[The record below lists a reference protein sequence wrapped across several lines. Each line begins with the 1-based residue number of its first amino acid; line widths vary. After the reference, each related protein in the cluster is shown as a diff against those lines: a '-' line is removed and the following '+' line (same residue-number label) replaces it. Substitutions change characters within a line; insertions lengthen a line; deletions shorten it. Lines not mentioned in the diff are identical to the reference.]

1 MPEDPDDLLG
11 RRVVLRRRAGER
23 DGRPVFTDILG
34 ELVEADGA
42 LVIRRAD
49 GDTVAVPRSEVHRL
63 KAVPPGR
70 EEILALFRIEAKG
83 WPAPERE
90 PLGEWV
96 LQAGEG
102 WTRRANSALVAG
114 DPGMPVVEALRH
126 VENWY
131 TERGLPPRIMVPLPA
146 MAPADHAAGRLGWV
160 IDVEVEVLTARI
172 TPAPLD
178 PGIRF
183 ADAPDAGW
191 AAAYQARTVPPVGRR
206 ILTAPEVVTFGSIVD
221 GGTTVAIGRGVVA
234 DGWLGVAA
242 MEVLPGYRRRG
253 LAARMLRGL
262 LAWGAA
268 NGATRCYI
276 QVESDNAPALA
287 LYRGL
292 GFTGHHRYRN
302 RHRDP
307 VDRTGAPR
315 AEGIST

>member
-1 MPEDPDDLLG
+1 MAEDLVG
-11 RRVVLRRRAGER
+11 RRVVLRRRVGER

-34 ELVEADGA
+34 ELVEAVGA

-49 GDTVAVPRSEVHRL
+49 GETVTVPRSEVHRL

-70 EEILALFRIEAKG
+70 EEILSLFRVEARG
-83 WPAPERE
+83 WPGPERE
-90 PLGEWV
+90 FLGEWV

-114 DPGMPVVEALRH
+114 DPGVPVVEALRH
-126 VENWY
+126 VEDWY
-131 TERGLPPRIMVPLPA
+131 TARRLTPRLIVPLPA
-146 MAPADHAAGRLGWV
+146 MAPTDHAADRLGWV
-160 IDVEVEVLTARI
+160 LDVEVEVLTAPT

-183 ADAPDAGW
+183 AGAPDAGW
-191 AAAYQARTVPPVGRR
+191 AAAYQARTVPPVGVR
-206 ILTAPEVVTFGSIVD
+206 ILTAPETVTFGSIMD
-221 GGTTVAIGRGVVA
+221 GDTTVAIGRGVVV
-234 DGWLGVAA
+234 DGWLGIAA
-242 MEVLPGYRRRG
+242 MEVLPEHRRRG

-268 NGATRCYI
+268 SGATRCYV
-276 QVESDNAPALA
+276 QVESDNVPALA

-307 VDRTGAPR
+307 VDRTGTPR
-315 AEGIST
+315 AEGIS